1 MRYTI
6 YAKGFYCF
14 PRETDPA
21 LSQPAGQGLLAG
33 LESPRKGFHPP
44 PVGFGGF
51 WYTEAVFLYYERPP
65 RLRER
70 LIVVEYTT

>member
-21 LSQPAGQGLLAG
+21 LSQPPDRNSWPAGIFPARVFIRRLLVLADFG
-33 LESPRKGFHPP
+33 IRKLCSYITSGRR
-44 PVGFGGF
+44 VSASG
-51 WYTEAVFLYYERPP
+51 
-65 RLRER
+65 
-70 LIVVEYTT
+70 